1 MSGLAAD
8 LPRSFGSCAAC
19 RLLGL
24 FSNSDLRGRHMKR
37 AEQVALRRPDQ
48 HAVRGQVMEGAVHAQ
63 VTGARAEGPPE

>member
-1 MSGLAAD
+1 M
-8 LPRSFGSCAAC
+8 
-19 RLLGL
+19 
-24 FSNSDLRGRHMKR
+24 NR